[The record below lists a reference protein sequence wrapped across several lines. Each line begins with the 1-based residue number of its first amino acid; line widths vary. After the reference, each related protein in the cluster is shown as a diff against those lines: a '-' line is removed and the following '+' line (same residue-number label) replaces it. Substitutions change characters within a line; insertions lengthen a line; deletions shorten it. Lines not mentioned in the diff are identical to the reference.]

1 MIREQGGL
9 SNARPHGR
17 GGLKE
22 CPRGLSEA
30 LMKQTG
36 AAIQLLW
43 SFWFAERPLLLSY
56 VVPLFAAVGAASHE
70 IRPEARMIVLASF
83 NGGPTEQA
91 VHLAILSSA
100 LTGVI
105 VGGIIRRPGI
115 GCLVG

>member
-56 VVPLFAAVGAASHE
+56 VVPLLLRSVLPAMKS
-70 IRPEARMIVLASF
+70 ARRLA
-83 NGGPTEQA
+83 
-91 VHLAILSSA
+91 
-100 LTGVI
+100 
-105 VGGIIRRPGI
+105 
-115 GCLVG
+115 